1 MQDLMIF
8 DNTTNE
14 MEILEVL
21 TPKFISANS
30 YFGAG
35 AAAVNFVNVD
45 SRSDVHVLPPSV
57 DDSYLSVYCVLE
69 TSFSVKRVFIGLP
82 CIIVSVIQVQV
93 SPLTF
98 PLAVISS
105 PQLSNAL

>member
-1 MQDLMIF
+1 
-8 DNTTNE
+8 
-14 MEILEVL
+14 
-21 TPKFISANS
+21 
-30 YFGAG
+30 
-35 AAAVNFVNVD
+35 
-45 SRSDVHVLPPSV
+45 
-57 DDSYLSVYCVLE
+57 LSVYCVLE